1 MHAQRGGHPNDG
13 AYQIGAT
20 QNGPAPGAYQSAAPR
35 TRYQGGPGPAGSG
48 PRMPAQSAYHLSG
61 LTSYQ
66 AGSGQNGYPAQASGP
81 ASNGTP
87 APGGYQLGYQNA
99 SGHNGAPSYQ
109 DGPAQGGSGAY
120 GSLRRYQPGW
130 TQNRAP
136 DGPHNG
142 RAAQAGA
149 PPNPPPAFQP
159 GSV

>member
-20 QNGPAPGAYQSAAPR
+20 QNRPAPGGYQNAAPR
-35 TRYQGGPGPAGSG
+35 TGYQSGPGPAGSG
-48 PRMPAQSAYHLSG
+48 PGMPAQSAYHLSG

-66 AGSGQNGYPAQASGP
+66 AGSGQNGYPAQGSGP

-120 GSLRRYQPGW
+120 GSLSGYQPGW

-136 DGPHNG
+136 DRPHNS
-142 RAAQAGA
+142 RAANDRA
-149 PPNPPPAFQP
+149 PHKPQLAF
-159 GSV
+159 